1 MGTLI
6 LMFKQ
11 SRPLLVLIV
20 IFIGAA
26 LACDLSFLPG
36 STNSQQ
42 ATVEALAMQATLAA
56 AGQTNP
62 VEATLQ
68 ALAEQGTQIAAQATQ
83 SAIDLQATAMAIQQ
97 SIPEIPTL
105 EPPPS
110 TESPS
115 PGELEPSPTASEPA
129 QADFDAQIKAARI
142 LLYEDTSG
150 HRLGMERYVKNA
162 LDQEDY
168 TYTDVGS
175 AQGWLKDQLL
185 GSSDWDLI
193 IVSSEAYGKIQ
204 GEYFAYLE
212 QHLERGAAVILEMWE
227 VDSIHQGKMS
237 SILKKCGVEFYKD
250 WYNPGLRKLS
260 FLVPDHPLFSKPNQ
274 VRSLG
279 TANYWKGDIGDLMKI
294 SQTIGGE
301 PPKATMLFGIS
312 GTDQTNRGVLTECY
326 EGRFLLQTFATHDYL
341 REDIIRLWQN
351 YVYYTLTYHFLFV
364 GQ

>member
-1 MGTLI
+1 MSTLM
-6 LMFKQ
+6 LLYKR
-11 SRPLLVLIV
+11 SCPLLVLITTL
-20 IFIGAA
+20 IAAA
-26 LACDLSFLPG
+26 LACDLSFPPSSG
-36 STNSQQ
+36 NSQQ
-42 ATVEALAMQATLAA
+42 ATVEALAIQATLAA

-62 VEATLQ
+62 VEATMQ

-83 SAIDLQATAMAIQQ
+83 FAIDLQATAMAVQQ
-97 SIPEIPTL
+97 SILEVPAT

-115 PGELEPSPTASEPA
+115 PGEVEPSPSIPAPA
-129 QADFDAQIKAARI
+129 QAELDAQIKAARI
-142 LLYEDTSG
+142 LLFEDTSG
-150 HRLGMERYVKNA
+150 HRAGMERYVKSA
-162 LDQEDY
+162 LDQEGY
-168 TYTDVGS
+168 AYVDVGS

-185 GSSDWDLI
+185 GSTDWDLI

-204 GEYFAYLE
+204 GEYFSYLE
-212 QHLERGAAVILEMWE
+212 QHLERGVAVVLEMWE

-237 SILKKCGVEFYKD
+237 SLLKKCGVEFYKD

-279 TANYWKGDIGDLMKI
+279 TANFWRGDVGDLMKI
-294 SQTIGGE
+294 SQTSGGE
-301 PPKATMLFGIS
+301 PSKATLLLGTI
-312 GTDQTNRGVLTECY
+312 GTDKTNHGVLTECY

-341 REDIIRLWQN
+341 RDDIVRLWQN
-351 YVYYTLTYHFLFV
+351 YVYYTLIQHFLFL